1 MKIIAKITSAIC
13 LCFAFSCV
21 QSQDTTGN
29 AELKKKA
36 TEWVSELSLQD
47 ETKATQVQQAVTIH
61 LTAVRD
67 WHNSHP
73 HTMVPAGMNPAT
85 GNTLSDLDRQMII
98 CSSKP
103 KSIHDDLMT
112 VLKANLTPEQT
123 DILLDKYTIGK
134 VAFTLK
140 GYEAIVPDLT
150 EKEKTEILKN
160 LKQAREQAID
170 YKNMKE
176 ISAVFE
182 IYKTKCEQYLNNNG
196 RNWRQLYKIYT
207 DKIKA
212 EKAAK
217 EKQQKG

>member
-1 MKIIAKITSAIC
+1 MRFKKNIFLAACLGITFLYSSA
-13 LCFAFSCV
+13 
-21 QSQDTTGN
+21 QDTTGN
-29 AELKKKA
+29 AELRKKA
-36 TEWVSELSLQD
+36 TEWVSELNMQD
-47 ETKATQVQQAVTIH
+47 GNKAIQLQQAVATH

-112 VLKANLTPEQT
+112 VLKANLTAEQT
-123 DILLDKYTIGK
+123 ELLLDKYTIGK

-196 RNWRQLYKIYT
+196 RNWRQLYKTYT